1 MYFWSFLVFHK
12 LTHFTFKSRLVW
24 NLDRNS
30 MQSLD
35 FEIWIF
41 YCLLSRLLKTVLQF
55 ARNVGSEVGTNFKYS
70 FCEFPLPLIFD
81 YHCTKYGRKLSKRLQ
96 FKLCF
101 PDSNFFL
108 LWAKTFSEKNSQ
120 FPGLC
125 TMMKQ
130 IHPIHASSL
139 LSIIQS
145 LSLDHWSLLFNRP

>member
-1 MYFWSFLVFHK
+1 MC
-12 LTHFTFKSRLVW
+12 LTFGARA
-24 NLDRNS
+24 

-35 FEIWIF
+35 YLNISLVCYLWENG
-41 YCLLSRLLKTVLQF
+41 F
-55 ARNVGSEVGTNFKYS
+55 AMVVSFCSGTNFKYS

-120 FPGLC
+120 FPGLS

-145 LSLDHWSLLFNRP
+145 LSLDH